1 MATIHL
7 SKILKNIGTK
17 SVRDLIRSTGSP
29 ERSVFKQAQIASID
43 QLYHINRG
51 FRGPFGF
58 PLGEVE
64 FTGPT
69 AVRSY
74 SGGQINFLSNSPQ
87 GGEKNTV
94 VRVRF
99 VGFRC
104 ISESDS
110 DQLSGSDEPYFLIGV
125 AGASHSNTA
134 RFGPYEGIDTG
145 SVRFEAAYVASEDHK
160 IAPPI
165 VLGVVAMEHDDG
177 SPEEAEAKVRK
188 VVEDIEKKFDQAV
201 SAFSGVSTGNHV
213 LPEWSR
219 DILIGW
225 VPEGIAALFGLG
237 DDEVGKTPMV
247 LFDNKADLKEW
258 RAPAII
264 GKHGPNEYNIV
275 INIDGGSQGNYD
287 LFFKVDLFLIT
298 DPEIKPY
305 Q

>member
-1 MATIHL
+1 
-7 SKILKNIGTK
+7 
-17 SVRDLIRSTGSP
+17 
-29 ERSVFKQAQIASID
+29 
-43 QLYHINRG
+43 
-51 FRGPFGF
+51 
-58 PLGEVE
+58 
-64 FTGPT
+64 
-69 AVRSY
+69 
-74 SGGQINFLSNSPQ
+74 
-87 GGEKNTV
+87 
-94 VRVRF
+94 
-99 VGFRC
+99 
-104 ISESDS
+104 
-110 DQLSGSDEPYFLIGV
+110 
-125 AGASHSNTA
+125 
-134 RFGPYEGIDTG
+134 
-145 SVRFEAAYVASEDHK
+145 
-160 IAPPI
+160 
-165 VLGVVAMEHDDG
+165 MEHDDG

-225 VPEGIAALFGLG
+225 VPEGVAALFGLG